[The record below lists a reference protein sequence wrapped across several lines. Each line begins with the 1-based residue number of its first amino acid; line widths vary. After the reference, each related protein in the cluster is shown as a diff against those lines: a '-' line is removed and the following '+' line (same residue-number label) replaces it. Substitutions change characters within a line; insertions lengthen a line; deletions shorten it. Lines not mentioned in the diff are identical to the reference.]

1 MPSSAEE
8 CTALRQR
15 GTRLRESEKLEAKDI
30 ADRISRLRR
39 ARGWKQK
46 ELAAKI
52 DSSLYQISKMERGRY
67 IPRAATLLR
76 LAEALSVTVD
86 FLLTGRSP
94 RLPQG
99 DPRLRERLP
108 ALDRLPEAQRDSLIL
123 FLDAFLASHAPA
135 SQVSRHPS
143 PGRREGD
150 AQ

>member
-1 MPSSAEE
+1 
-8 CTALRQR
+8 
-15 GTRLRESEKLEAKDI
+15 LRESEKLGAKDI

-67 IPRAATLLR
+67 IPRASTLLR
-76 LAEALSVTVD
+76 LAEAFSVTVD

-108 ALDRLPEAQRDSLIL
+108 ALDRLPETQRDFLVL
-123 FLDAFLASHAPA
+123 VLDAFLAVHAPA
-135 SQVSRHPS
+135 SSAS
-143 PGRREGD
+143 SGRREGE

>member
-1 MPSSAEE
+1 
-8 CTALRQR
+8 
-15 GTRLRESEKLEAKDI
+15 LRESEKLEAKDI
-30 ADRISRLRR
+30 AERISRLRR

-67 IPRAATLLR
+67 IPRASTLLR

-86 FLLTGRSP
+86 FLLIGRSP

-108 ALDRLPEAQRDSLIL
+108 ALDQLPKSQRDSLIL
-123 FLDAFLASHAPA
+123 FLDAFLAAHGSASSASRSADTPRPA
-135 SQVSRHPS
+135 GGKEPRSD
-143 PGRREGD
+143 E
-150 AQ
+150 

>member
-1 MPSSAEE
+1 
-8 CTALRQR
+8 
-15 GTRLRESEKLEAKDI
+15 LRESEKLAALAAKDI

-67 IPRAATLLR
+67 IPRASTLLR
-76 LAEALSVTVD
+76 LAHSFSVTVD

-108 ALDRLPEAQRDSLIL
+108 ALDRLPETQRDFLIL
-123 FLDAFLASHAPA
+123 FLDAFLAANA
-135 SQVSRHPS
+135 
-143 PGRREGD
+143 RREGD

>member
-1 MPSSAEE
+1 
-8 CTALRQR
+8 
-15 GTRLRESEKLEAKDI
+15 LRESEKLAALAAKDI

-67 IPRAATLLR
+67 IPRASTLLR
-76 LAEALSVTVD
+76 LADAFSVTVD

-108 ALDRLPEAQRDSLIL
+108 ALDRLPETQRDSLVL
-123 FLDAFLASHAPA
+123 FLDALLAAHAPTSSA
-135 SQVSRHPS
+135 SPAGRHPS
-143 PGRREGD
+143 TGRREGD

>member
-1 MPSSAEE
+1 
-8 CTALRQR
+8 
-15 GTRLRESEKLEAKDI
+15 LRESEKLAAKDI

-52 DSSLYQISKMERGRY
+52 DSSLFQISKMERGLY
-67 IPRAATLLR
+67 VPRASMLLR
-76 LAEALSVTVD
+76 LADALSVTVD

-94 RLPQG
+94 RLPPG

-108 ALDRLPEAQRDSLIL
+108 ALDRLPEMQRDSLIL
-123 FLDAFLASHAPA
+123 FLDAFLAAHAPA
-135 SQVSRHPS
+135 SSASPVSRHPS
-143 PGRREGD
+143 TGRREGD

>member
-1 MPSSAEE
+1 MTSSAEQ

-15 GTRLRESEKLEAKDI
+15 GTRLRESEKLAAKDI

-52 DSSLYQISKMERGRY
+52 DSSLFQISKMERGRY
-67 IPRAATLLR
+67 IPRASTLLR

-108 ALDRLPEAQRDSLIL
+108 ALDQLPEAQRDFLVL
-123 FLDAFLASHAPA
+123 FLDAFLAAHAPVSSAISA
-135 SQVSRHPS
+135 S
-143 PGRREGD
+143 RREGD